1 MIRLRPGMKIPNPGI
16 GSIFLILE
24 IILFV
29 VQLIARHMSDDD
41 IISEMMDNYS
51 LSKNQAQ
58 ELYRKVRK

>member
-1 MIRLRPGMKIPNPGI
+1 MIRIRPGNTIPNPGI

-29 VQLIARHMSDDD
+29 VQLITRRMSDDD

-51 LSKNQAQ
+51 LSKGQAQ